1 MKKTIN
7 GKLYNTDTARLIGTY
22 NSGVED
28 HLFGWYESLYAKRTG
43 EFFIYG
49 EGGPASKYAVH
60 TSFERTVGS
69 EKIFPL
75 SYDEARA
82 WAEKYLSEDTYKAEF
97 GVADDD
103 GTSVTLHLNLSAA
116 SADRA
121 RREAA
126 KASLSVSAYVD
137 SLIRAANKVFP
148 PPVLR

>member
-97 GVADDD
+97 GVVQGD
-103 GTSVTLHLNLSAA
+103 GTSVTIHISLPSA
-116 SADRA
+116 SVDCA
-121 RREAA
+121 RREAVKSGLA
-126 KASLSVSAYVD
+126 FSAYID
-137 SLIRAANKVFP
+137 SLIRDACSGST
-148 PPVLR
+148 R